1 VTPRLFPARSLMLDR
16 RLVESAAG
24 IGPSTATA
32 RPRTAHERAENAV
45 KWAAVLLGF
54 SIPVSVVLDNVLFG
68 LIVLFWI
75 AGGQYRDKLAAV
87 RGNPVALLALALYV
101 LHLLGAVYSIG
112 TARDV
117 LEALGKASRLLLI
130 PALIFLL
137 REPVWR
143 ERGITAFIASML
155 VTLVLSYLLWLGVL
169 SGNGWLKGAPLD
181 PVAFKAHITHNVFMA
196 FAAFLLA
203 QAALGAATRPRRIVL
218 AALCAAVV
226 ANVLLMVP
234 GRTGIVVLLVLVVYF
249 LCRRFRLKGLAFAG
263 IALGALAVAVLVA
276 PQSMLHKRVTL
287 ADEEYQQWRAGVPPA
302 PTSSVGLRLE
312 LLRNTWAIIGNHPV
326 IGVGTGGFG
335 QAYARQVG
343 DPGAGG
349 MHNPHNEILMMIAQ
363 FGVAGLVL
371 LAGLF
376 TIQWRAAAR
385 LPGRFEPAAGR
396 ALVLTLAVASALSST
411 LMDHGEG
418 FLFAYMSGL
427 LFAGYPVGGAQSRA
441 DAA

>member
-1 VTPRLFPARSLMLDR
+1 MLDR
-16 RLVESAAG
+16 RLVERAASF
-24 IGPSTATA
+24 GPSTAIPG
-32 RPRTAHERAENAV
+32 PRTAHEHAENAV

-54 SIPVSVVLDNVLFG
+54 SIPVSVVLDNVLLG

-101 LHLLGAVYSIG
+101 LHLLGSFYSIG
-112 TARDV
+112 TNRDV
-117 LEALGKASRLLLI
+117 LEALAKASRLLLI

-143 ERGITAFIASML
+143 ARGIAAFLASMF

-169 SGNGWLKGAPLD
+169 SGKGWLKGVPLD
-181 PVAFKAHITHNVFMA
+181 PVAFKTHITHNVYMA

-203 QAALGAATRPRRIVL
+203 QAALDAATRPGRVVL
-218 AALCAAVV
+218 AALCAAMV

-234 GRTGIVVLLVLVVYF
+234 GRTGIVVLLVLFVYF
-249 LCRRFRLKGLAFAG
+249 LCRRFRLKGLALAG
-263 IALGALAVAVLVA
+263 IALGALAAVVLA
-276 PQSMLHKRVTL
+276 SPESMLHQRVTL
-287 ADEEYQQWRAGVPPA
+287 ADEEYQEWRAGIPPA

-312 LLRNTWAIIGNHPV
+312 LLRNTLAIIGSNPV
-326 IGVGTGGFG
+326 FGVGTGGFA
-335 QAYARQVG
+335 QAYARRAG
-343 DPGAGG
+343 NTEAGG
-349 MHNPHNEILMMIAQ
+349 RDNPHNEILMMTAQ
-363 FGVAGLVL
+363 FGVAGFVL

-376 TIQWRAAAR
+376 ATQWRLAAR
-385 LPGRFEPAAGR
+385 LPGQFEPAAAR

-427 LFAGYPVGGAQSRA
+427 LFAAYPGGGTPSRA
-441 DAA
+441 DAV